1 MATVEEVFDVIDK
14 IATQFEEQVV
24 LCMVENKHTMVMAVC
39 EQLYSGLDG
48 DGDYLNPNY
57 LNDPFFKEEGFWHNR
72 AEDYQAWKN
81 AITPPM
87 SSSMLGLPPRPDNV
101 PNLFIN
107 GKFYSEIY
115 AERRDMELNIDVNG
129 SGDGPSI
136 VSKWGNEILNI
147 GITAIQYF
155 NEEKLIPHLKEFYEQ
170 CGYKR

>member
-1 MATVEEVFDVIDK
+1 MATVEEVFDIIDK

-48 DGDYLNPNY
+48 DGDHLNPNY
-57 LNDPFFKEEGFWHNR
+57 DNDPFFKEEGFWHNR

-107 GKFYSEIY
+107 GKFYSEIF
-115 AERRDMELNIDVNG
+115 AERKDMELNIDVNG

>member
-1 MATVEEVFDVIDK
+1 MATVEEVFDIIDK

-48 DGDYLNPNY
+48 DGDHLNPNY
-57 LNDPFFKEEGFWHNR
+57 DNDPFFKEEGEWYNR
-72 AEDYQAWKN
+72 ADDYKAWKN
-81 AITPPM
+81 TITPPM

-107 GKFYSEIY
+107 GKFYSEIF
-115 AERRDMELNIDVNG
+115 AERKDMELNIDVNG

-170 CGYKR
+170 CGYK